1 MAGWIFIVDDDIMNL
16 KAAGSILSKNK
27 KRVSA
32 FKSGQAMLEYVRES
46 VPDLILLD
54 INMPGMDGFETLKL
68 LREYEKNTHLEEIP
82 VIFLTADDD
91 ISTENRGFEMGVSD
105 YIRKPFDPDILVRR
119 VDNILGKQEKI
130 LHFQEEATRDKL
142 TGLYNKAAVNEKL
155 TELCLNTSGCFM
167 MIDLDSF
174 KLVNDLHG
182 HEMGDKILIA
192 FSEIIRDALS
202 SDSIAGRIGGDEFVA
217 FSPSVKDEEQIRE
230 ITEKINVS
238 LVAKA
243 KEYMGE
249 DMDIPLGASIGAMFV
264 AGMGSD
270 FAEVFKLADKALYKV
285 KQNGKHGYSIFRYD
299 DGDEEDQLMN
309 LRSISMILGE
319 RNISN
324 SALLLNKEAFIQVY
338 RFVMRYVLR
347 YHKKACK
354 LLFTLLPGKDAAG
367 GGTDDIYD
375 AFCEHVSD
383 TLRKSDL
390 VMRYRKNQI
399 FVLLTEI
406 KEEAV
411 SQVVGN
417 IIGSWEQE
425 HGEVLSVTFELE
437 FTESDE

>member
-1 MAGWIFIVDDDIMNL
+1 
-16 KAAGSILSKNK
+16 
-27 KRVSA
+27 
-32 FKSGQAMLEYVRES
+32 
-46 VPDLILLD
+46 
-54 INMPGMDGFETLKL
+54 
-68 LREYEKNTHLEEIP
+68 
-82 VIFLTADDD
+82 
-91 ISTENRGFEMGVSD
+91 
-105 YIRKPFDPDILVRR
+105 
-119 VDNILGKQEKI
+119 
-130 LHFQEEATRDKL
+130 
-142 TGLYNKAAVNEKL
+142 
-155 TELCLNTSGCFM
+155 
-167 MIDLDSF
+167 
-174 KLVNDLHG
+174 
-182 HEMGDKILIA
+182 
-192 FSEIIRDALS
+192 
-202 SDSIAGRIGGDEFVA
+202 
-217 FSPSVKDEEQIRE
+217 
-230 ITEKINVS
+230 
-238 LVAKA
+238 
-243 KEYMGE
+243 E